1 MSLNFFSNIRIEFP
15 DLLPFHEKIP
25 GNSVWRVS
33 FSAVCDWMFPR
44 YTVCSYR
51 KSIDAD
57 MGTYKVFCLRFVG
70 KNRFFCRPDRK
81 CIDQKIVD
89 HFAVFPNVCKKYR
102 FYNAECRIIGCRC
115 EKECS
120 PSVFGYGRVA
130 AVCNFYR
137 VEIVRGVNPH
147 RGRKQ

>member
-1 MSLNFFSNIRIEFP
+1 MKRYPVIQFEECRFLLYAIERF
-15 DLLPFHEKIP
+15 
-25 GNSVWRVS
+25 RV
-33 FSAVCDWMFPR
+33 
-44 YTVCSYR
+44 
-51 KSIDAD
+51 I
-57 MGTYKVFCLRFVG
+57 RFVHIENQLMQIWG
-70 KNRFFCRPDRK
+70 RTRCFVYALSERTVSSVDQIENV
-81 CIDQKIVD
+81 IDQKIVD